1 MAKKKARK
9 STWLTLRIRWWR
21 EALMLRTL
29 WILSGAVSPA
39 RASALGQRAMRMIGP
54 HSRKHRNVCANLR
67 IMCPECNTSEIE
79 VLARDVWGN
88 LGATLA
94 EFIHLDTL
102 ARLDGDDPAI
112 EIVCEN
118 TDPDFLARKT
128 PCVFVSGHL
137 GNWELSSWC
146 IQQSGYPIDSIYN
159 PQQNPYLDAMVMSR
173 REKLG
178 CGLVPKQNAL
188 RKLMKSIKRGR
199 SVGLHV
205 DVRVDD
211 APLVPFAGQDAATT
225 TLPAWLARKF
235 ECDIVPVHTERVGN
249 ARFRFTLHPSIPWHI
264 ENTDKPKSIEQLSE
278 EMNKALAGIIHRI
291 PGQWMCTK
299 RRWPKQ
305 N

>member
-9 STWLTLRIRWWR
+9 SASALRIRWWR

-29 WILSGAVSPA
+29 WLLAGAVSPA
-39 RASALGQRAMRMIGP
+39 HASVLGQRVMRMIGP
-54 HSRKHRNVCANLR
+54 RSRKHRNVCANLR
-67 IMCPECNTSEIE
+67 NLCPEYTSGEIDALSRE
-79 VLARDVWGN
+79 VWGN

-102 ARLDGDDPAI
+102 TNLSGDDPAI
-112 EIVCEN
+112 ELICEN
-118 TDPDFLARKT
+118 TDPDFLARKK
-128 PCVFVSGHL
+128 PCIFVAAHL
-137 GNWELSSWC
+137 GNWELSSSC
-146 IQQSGYPIDSIYN
+146 IQQFGYPIDSIYN

-188 RKLMKSIKRGR
+188 RKLMKSIKQGR
-199 SVGLHV
+199 SVGVHV
-205 DVRVDD
+205 DVRVAD
-211 APLVPFAGQDAATT
+211 APLVLFAGRDAATT

-264 ENTDKPKSIEQLSE
+264 EDTDEPQSIEQLSV
-278 EMNKALAGIIHRI
+278 EMNEALAVMIRRI

-299 RRWPKQ
+299 RRWPKF
-305 N
+305 